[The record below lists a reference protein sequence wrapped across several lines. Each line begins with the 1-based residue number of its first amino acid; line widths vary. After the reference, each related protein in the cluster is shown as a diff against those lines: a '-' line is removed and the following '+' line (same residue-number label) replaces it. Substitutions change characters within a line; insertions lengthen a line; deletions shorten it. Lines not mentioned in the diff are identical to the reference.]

1 MALWGDLDNINVNSS
16 GLYGPPTGTAST
28 IMFDYGTGI
37 CTGAAGISSWGRTG
51 FAATGDTIRFGIKD
65 ESGVYYGDANIISI
79 ANSESLTI
87 GSTIGL
93 SGADVSGVAT
103 QYSISQVPKYTITNP
118 KYSEDNMYNREAPS
132 AKTFHTGVAHTNAG
146 IGVSIIPVMKRKR
159 VNWAPIEVGD
169 YVLNGS
175 DQHKILGLGTAT
187 IESEQGFRVGLSTLY
202 FDTTNTPGI
211 HNNSRISIVGVT
223 SWAPKSISA
232 VASTYVTLG
241 STMPSAV
248 SIGDILLIETNDVI
262 SLAST
267 IGTAIATNEKI
278 QFQRFV
284 GGYDKY
290 VYGISTDGVG
300 LVAGGQY
307 ETSAGWVGVT
317 TYVDNAHQLRVKKE
331 ILVAMSGITTG
342 NIPVYDADPGP
353 FNPS

>member
-1 MALWGDLDNINVNSS
+1 
-16 GLYGPPTGTAST
+16 
-28 IMFDYGTGI
+28 
-37 CTGAAGISSWGRTG
+37 
-51 FAATGDTIRFGIKD
+51 
-65 ESGVYYGDANIISI
+65 
-79 ANSESLTI
+79 
-87 GSTIGL
+87 
-93 SGADVSGVAT
+93 
-103 QYSISQVPKYTITNP
+103 
-118 KYSEDNMYNREAPS
+118 
-132 AKTFHTGVAHTNAG
+132 
-146 IGVSIIPVMKRKR
+146 
-159 VNWAPIEVGD
+159 
-169 YVLNGS
+169 
-175 DQHKILGLGTAT
+175 
-187 IESEQGFRVGLSTLY
+187 
-202 FDTTNTPGI
+202 
-211 HNNSRISIVGVT
+211 
-223 SWAPKSISA
+223 
-232 VASTYVTLG
+232 
-241 STMPSAV
+241 MPSAV